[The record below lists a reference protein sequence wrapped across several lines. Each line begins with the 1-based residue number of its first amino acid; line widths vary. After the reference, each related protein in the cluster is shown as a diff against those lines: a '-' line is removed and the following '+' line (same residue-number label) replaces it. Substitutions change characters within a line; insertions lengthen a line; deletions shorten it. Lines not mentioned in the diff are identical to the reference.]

1 MVFGTVHHVA
11 IADAPELAVV
21 LGGGVTADAD
31 PLPSTRARAHR
42 AAQLARERPELMVI
56 CSGDRQPD
64 ALTGTPSEAALM
76 RDLII
81 GWGVAAERIAIEDES
96 RDTIGNAV
104 LVAVRHLQDIEPR
117 PLSVITSPFHLE
129 RATETF
135 RHVLDYK
142 WQVQAV
148 ASDET
153 DDDIERA
160 ARETRYLQETTT
172 FFEGIRPGDLRTM
185 ARRLRERWPYYAGLR
200 RLDLDASTGR

>member
-1 MVFGTVHHVA
+1 VG

-21 LGGGVTADAD
+21 LGGGVTAEGD
-31 PLPSTRARAHR
+31 PLPSTKARAHR

-64 ALTGTPSEAALM
+64 APAGTPSEAALM
-76 RDLII
+76 RDLIV

-104 LVAVRHLQDIEPR
+104 LTAVRHLAGIEPR

-135 RHVLDYK
+135 RHVLGYQ

-160 ARETRYLQETTT
+160 ARETGYLQETTK
-172 FFEGIRPGDLRTM
+172 FFAGVRPGDLRTM
-185 ARRLRERWPYYAGLR
+185 AGRLRERWPYYAGLPT
-200 RLDLDASTGR
+200 LELDASPGR

>member
-1 MVFGTVHHVA
+1 MTSV
-11 IADAPELAVV
+11 ADAPELAVV
-21 LGGGVTADAD
+21 LGGGIAADGG
-31 PLPSTRARAHR
+31 PLPSTKARAHR
-42 AAQLARERPELMVI
+42 GAQLARERPELVVI

-64 ALTGTPSEAALM
+64 APVGTPSEAALM

-81 GWGVAAERIAIEDES
+81 GWGVPAERIAIEDES

-104 LVAVRHLQDIEPR
+104 LVAVRYLNGIEPR

-135 RHVLDYK
+135 RHVLGYA

-153 DDDIERA
+153 NDDLERA
-160 ARETRYLQETTT
+160 SRETGFLQETTK
-172 FFEGIRPGDLRTM
+172 FFDGVRPGDLRAI
-185 ARRLRERWPYYAGLR
+185 ARRLRERWPYYAGLKS
-200 RLDLDASTGR
+200 LEVDASPGR